1 MANQLISV
9 ALMAQRPST
18 CFKLGRCLCLITLR
32 VDELMKAFDELFK
45 NTIAATKI
53 ACAKA
58 RQTIVADG
66 AKSIFTGPKTLDEF
80 VNMYVPDRLND
91 GAGASHAQTA

>member
-1 MANQLISV
+1 M
-9 ALMAQRPST
+9 
-18 CFKLGRCLCLITLR
+18 CLIPLR
-32 VDELMKAFDELFK
+32 IDELMKAFDELFK
-45 NTIAATKI
+45 DTIV
-53 ACAKA
+53 A

-66 AKSIFTGPKTLDEF
+66 AKSIFTGPQTLDKF

>member
-1 MANQLISV
+1 M
-9 ALMAQRPST
+9 
-18 CFKLGRCLCLITLR
+18 CLIPLR
-32 VDELMKAFDELFK
+32 IDELMKAFDELFK
-45 NTIAATKI
+45 DTIVATKI

-66 AKSIFTGPKTLDEF
+66 AKSIFTGSQTLDKF